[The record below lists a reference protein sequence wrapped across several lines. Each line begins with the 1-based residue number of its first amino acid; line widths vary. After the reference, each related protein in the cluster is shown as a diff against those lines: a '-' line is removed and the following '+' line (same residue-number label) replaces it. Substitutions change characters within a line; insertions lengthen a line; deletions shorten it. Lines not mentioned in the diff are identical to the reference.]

1 MGLVVEDIG
10 TGRGKPVGVRD
21 VFQGSG
27 TVGAAV
33 QVVDMGA
40 DPPYGTGP
48 GKISSRC
55 CKADNRGEV

>member
-27 TVGAAV
+27 SGGASLQVIDVG
-33 QVVDMGA
+33 DT
-40 DPPYGTGP
+40 PLHGP
-48 GKISSRC
+48 GP
-55 CKADNRGEV
+55 GGFP